1 MARAFFSSLFAAG
14 LALAAVPALAL
25 DYRSV
30 AEPSILWDAPSAKAK
45 RQFIIARGTPV
56 EVVMGQGVWSKV
68 RDASGHLLWIENKA
82 LSSRRTLMVKADKA
96 QVRAQADDKSALV
109 FEAEKDVVL
118 DWAEA
123 GPAGWVKVKH
133 RDGQSGFVRVGQV
146 WGL

>member
-1 MARAFFSSLFAAG
+1 
-14 LALAAVPALAL
+14 
-25 DYRSV
+25 
-30 AEPSILWDAPSAKAK
+30 
-45 RQFIIARGTPV
+45 
-56 EVVMGQGVWSKV
+56 MGQGGWSKV

-82 LSSRRTLMVKADKA
+82 LSSRRTVMVKADKA

-118 DWAEA
+118 DWAET